1 MRRRPPK
8 STRTDTSF
16 PTRRSSDLIGDAR
29 ARDHP
34 HHAAGNDGDLRRAGA
49 GVAAD
54 AIGDFHYEFDA
65 AGHLKR
71 RCKDHKGE
79 DRAGGK
85 LGQAAEQA
93 AEIRNRGIT
102 DQEAQADAA
111 VIEQALRHQIAKIAV
126 RSEEHTSELQSLMRR
141 SYAVLCLKKNKIN

>member
-1 MRRRPPK
+1 MRI
-8 STRTDTSF
+8 SDWSSDVC
-16 PTRRSSDLIGDAR
+16 SSDL
-29 ARDHP
+29 
-34 HHAAGNDGDLRRAGA
+34 
-49 GVAAD
+49 
-54 AIGDFHYEFDA
+54 
-65 AGHLKR
+65 LKR

-102 DQEAQADAA
+102 DQAAQADAA

-126 RSEEHTSELQSLMRR
+126 EQPNDRDQADHTYPITPRDIEAQPPKGQGNHDIPDVSKKDPTRR
-141 SYAVLCLKKNKIN
+141 P